1 MSLVTLPA
9 IAADP
14 VSITSS
20 VLNGKVDPLATDYNG
35 NIQNVNIAAGAG
47 IVYSKLTLTDSVVN
61 ADINSAA
68 AIVASKLDLSPV
80 AQTIE
85 MSSKAILEAKGAD
98 IASATTTTIWATDGN
113 FMHITGTTT
122 ITGFG
127 TATQIG
133 EQRTIVFDGILT
145 LTHNATSLILPTGA
159 NITTAA
165 GDTAIVRAETTA
177 NARVVA
183 YLRKDGTPLIAA
195 TAATALSGSVV
206 QTVTTTYVGESSPG
220 TTLIPLDDTT
230 PLWNEGVTDAGLD
243 QAITPNNSSNTLIID
258 YNIVCA
264 NSGAGQLTL
273 ALFQDPTGTDAC
285 KAAIVEENGAD
296 GLKTLRLRHI
306 MAAGTTSATTFKIR
320 IGGNST
326 AANYFN
332 RRSDPVALFGNLC
345 SSNVT
350 IQEIKA

>member
-1 MSLVTLPA
+1 MALVTLPA
-9 IAADP
+9 IGADP

-35 NIQNVNIAAGAG
+35 NIQNVNIASGAG
-47 IVYSKLTLTDSVVN
+47 IVYSKLSLTDGILN

-133 EQRTIVFDGILT
+133 EMRTIVFDGILT
-145 LTHNATSLILPTGA
+145 LTHNATSLILPTAA

-177 NARVVA
+177 NARVIA
-183 YLRKDGTPLIAA
+183 YLRKDGTALTGY
-195 TAATALSGSVV
+195 TASTALSGSVI
-206 QTVTTTYVGESSPG
+206 QTQYTELTTPVNITAVY
-220 TTLIPLDDTT
+220 TADDTA
-230 PLWNEGVTDAGLD
+230 PLYSEGNAIGNVT
-243 QAITPNNSSNTLIID
+243 ITPNNASNLIRIRATFWGAYSTSQKFAFWIND
-258 YNIVCA
+258 ATGSDEALAVRSDEATNAAAGDGSFVIETTVTAGSTNARTYYLVA
-264 NSGAGQLTL
+264 GVASGTVYVGRADG
-273 ALFQDPTGTDAC
+273 
-285 KAAIVEENGAD
+285 GAD
-296 GLKTLRLRHI
+296 MFG
-306 MAAGTTSATTFKIR
+306 AAS
-320 IGGNST
+320 
-326 AANYFN
+326 
-332 RRSDPVALFGNLC
+332 FG
-345 SSNVT
+345 SITVE
-350 IQEIKA
+350 EIKA